1 MVKQQA
7 EQIAKQYVES
17 QRGQFGPVKQDAIDK
32 AVRRVA
38 GALQAISKAK

>member
-1 MVKQQA
+1 MIKQQA
-7 EQIAKQYVES
+7 QQIAKEYVES
-17 QRGQFGPVKQDAIDK
+17 QRNQFGPVKQEAIDK